1 MCSERGVTGN
11 EYPRS
16 ADLLEAGS
24 LASRLDCAGPIAG
37 PTGNHLDLKMFRLS
51 SDGVF
56 AASVSIAA
64 FTIMRIN
71 VLAGTPVASAISLSR
86 STYLFGNLTCNTCV
100 SIVSHCILQ
109 VHMKAIAY
117 TRVSTEK
124 QSDQGISLEAQSA
137 KIRHQAAAD
146 DIEITELIE
155 DSASGKDTDRP
166 GLQRIL
172 QMVEKRQITHVYVA
186 KLDRLTRSVGD
197 LAQLLEVFSK
207 RGVLLVSVSDK
218 LDTGTASGK
227 LVLNIMMSVSQWERE
242 AIGER
247 TRDAMAALKSNRFPA
262 GKIPYGWQAQP
273 RTEDEIKQGIRRS
286 MVKCEAEQAIIKLA
300 AEGRKGGASF
310 QSIADDLNI
319 AALRTRSG
327 AAWAHQYVR
336 NILKDGK

>member
-1 MCSERGVTGN
+1 
-11 EYPRS
+11 
-16 ADLLEAGS
+16 
-24 LASRLDCAGPIAG
+24 
-37 PTGNHLDLKMFRLS
+37 
-51 SDGVF
+51 
-56 AASVSIAA
+56 
-64 FTIMRIN
+64 
-71 VLAGTPVASAISLSR
+71 
-86 STYLFGNLTCNTCV
+86 
-100 SIVSHCILQ
+100 
-109 VHMKAIAY
+109 MKAIAY

-262 GKIPYGWQAQP
+262 GKIPYGWQAQT
-273 RTEDEIKQGIRRS
+273 RTEDEIKQGIRRP
-286 MVKCEAEQAIIKLA
+286 MVECEAEQAIIELA
-300 AEGRKGGASF
+300 AAGRRGGASY
-310 QSIADDLNI
+310 QSIADDLNT

-327 AAWAHQYVR
+327 TAWAHQYVR
-336 NILKDGK
+336 NILKETASR